1 MSGWKDVDI
10 EKSIAWTN
18 EVEIIDIT
26 KKDWKKLKI
35 PKIKNVKKFKTNR
48 KFYLATYEGVV
59 KKLTRSLK
67 INENKI

>member
-48 KFYLATYEGVV
+48 KFYLATYEGIV
-59 KKLTRSLK
+59 KKAYEEFK
-67 INENKI
+67 NK

>member
-26 KKDWKKLKI
+26 KKDWEKLKI

-48 KFYLATYEGVV
+48 KIYLATYEGII
-59 KKLTRSLK
+59 KKAYEEFK
-67 INENKI
+67 NK

>member
-59 KKLTRSLK
+59 KKTYEEFK
-67 INENKI
+67 NK

>member
-10 EKSIAWTN
+10 EKSIAWIN

-59 KKLTRSLK
+59 KKTYEEFK
-67 INENKI
+67 NK

>member
-59 KKLTRSLK
+59 KKAYEEFK
-67 INENKI
+67 NK

>member
-1 MSGWKDVDI
+1 MSGWKDMDI

-59 KKLTRSLK
+59 KKTYEEFK
-67 INENKI
+67 NK